1 MRDVSDGM
9 HTDNNAGGPSGPLA
23 PNSHSAEAESCRDE
37 RPPAMLTLGIFL
49 LRQRA
54 RTAMVSINKES
65 HKPLPEYSGTP
76 ITDDL

>member
-1 MRDVSDGM
+1 
-9 HTDNNAGGPSGPLA
+9 
-23 PNSHSAEAESCRDE
+23 
-37 RPPAMLTLGIFL
+37 MLTLGIFL

>member
-23 PNSHSAEAESCRDE
+23 PNSQTDE

-65 HKPLPEYSGTP
+65 HKALPEYSGTP

>member
-1 MRDVSDGM
+1 
-9 HTDNNAGGPSGPLA
+9 
-23 PNSHSAEAESCRDE
+23 
-37 RPPAMLTLGIFL
+37 MLTLGIFM

-54 RTAMVSINKES
+54 RTAMVSIHTES

>member
-9 HTDNNAGGPSGPLA
+9 HTDNNAGGSSGPLA
-23 PNSHSAEAESCRDE
+23 PNSLPADE
-37 RPPAMLTLGIFL
+37 RPPAMLTLGIFM

>member
-1 MRDVSDGM
+1 M
-9 HTDNNAGGPSGPLA
+9 HTDNNAGGSSGPFA
-23 PNSHSAEAESCRDE
+23 PNTPSAEAGSFRDE

-54 RTAMVSINKES
+54 RPALVSINKES

>member
-1 MRDVSDGM
+1 
-9 HTDNNAGGPSGPLA
+9 
-23 PNSHSAEAESCRDE
+23 
-37 RPPAMLTLGIFL
+37 MLTLGIFL

-54 RTAMVSINKES
+54 RTAMISINKES

>member
-1 MRDVSDGM
+1 M
-9 HTDNNAGGPSGPLA
+9 HTDNNAGGSSGPLA
-23 PNSHSAEAESCRDE
+23 PKSPVVESNRDE
-37 RPPAMLTLGIFL
+37 RPPSVLTLGIFL

-54 RTAMVSINKES
+54 RTAMVNINKES